1 MAVIG
6 RQEINHRV
14 TDAITAGQN
23 KARRFFAGRAAQRQ
37 SVLAPRLVEGVLVI
51 LLGILLALTALQ
63 LFAPLPLPQG
73 DVVTSVE
80 RPAAPA
86 QDFVVKNPF
95 PVTAAAPILDEDP
108 LDVVDTTLDLKLTGV
123 WTDEEIGS
131 ATIETPDGKQSR
143 FAVGEEIINGVRLE
157 QVFADQVII
166 NRAGARESLRFES
179 KTAVASQPRS
189 APRPELRQAPAA
201 LATPERQGG
210 FTDFLRLAP
219 ATDEEGNFAVD
230 IYAARDRQTFN
241 AYGFRDGDRVLSING
256 TPPPTNPAALSAM
269 LSALQRDGE
278 AVIVV
283 RRGEREIPVTMSLE
297 GIGNR

>member
-23 KARRFFAGRAAQRQ
+23 QARRFFAGRPRRQ
-37 SVLAPRLVEGVLVI
+37 PVLGPRLVEGALVV
-51 LLGILLALTALQ
+51 LLAILMALVALR

-73 DVVTSVE
+73 NVVTSAQ
-80 RPAAPA
+80 RPAAPV

-95 PVTAAAPILDEDP
+95 PVTEAAPILDDAA
-108 LDVVDTTLDLKLTGV
+108 LDVADTTLDLKLTGV

-131 ATIETPDGKQSR
+131 ATIETPDGEQSR
-143 FAVGEEIINGVRLE
+143 FAVGDEIINGVRLE

-166 NRAGARESLRFES
+166 NRAGVRESLRFES

-210 FTDFLRLAP
+210 FADFLRLAP

-256 TPPPTNPAALSAM
+256 TPPPTNPAALNAM